1 MWNSAACLEPRCKR
15 RQNNPQPVSNRGA
28 RDGKTT
34 RSLSRTEVQET
45 AKQHS
50 HEVLAASQFDKG
62 VAVEIRISL
71 LMLVLTVAYFV
82 ASFGPDDKPSDFVQQ
97 TVRADEISNGTRIAV
112 DQSVVIKGVPHV
124 RQKPDFC
131 GEACAASWLRHLK
144 RPVDQDYVFDQ
155 SGLSPLLARGCYTK
169 ELATSLQRIGFR
181 TGPVWNRIKVADR
194 QRGLGQM
201 WDSLLADLH
210 NGVPSIVCMH
220 YSDQPNT
227 TEHFRL
233 ILGYDAKTAEVIY
246 HEPAEDNGAYRRM
259 KKDLF
264 IKLWPLKYSATEWT
278 VVRMSLR
285 HQKLAVGRA
294 SPTFTAADYAQHI
307 RKLKK
312 TLPHKDFTIL
322 IEAPFVVVGDES
334 AAQVQRRAEGTVR
347 WAVKRLKAAYFE
359 KDPIEILDVWLF
371 KDKASYMKHTKK
383 LWNKDP
389 GTPYGYYSS
398 TDKALVMNIATGG
411 GTLVHEIVHP
421 FIESNF
427 QDCPSWLNE
436 GLGSLYEQSNSR
448 DGKIIGMTNW
458 RLAGL
463 QRAISKDSVPS
474 FKELCSTTRFE
485 FYNKDKGTNYSQA
498 RYLCYYLQERGL
510 LRKFYHT
517 FHKNVAK
524 DPTGY
529 ESLKSVLGVD
539 DMAAFKKDWERYV
552 VKLRF

>member
-1 MWNSAACLEPRCKR
+1 MTVRFP
-15 RQNNPQPVSNRGA
+15 
-28 RDGKTT
+28 T
-34 RSLSRTEVQET
+34 
-45 AKQHS
+45 
-50 HEVLAASQFDKG
+50 
-62 VAVEIRISL
+62 L
-71 LMLVLTVAYFV
+71 LVILTVAICFV
-82 ASFGPDDKPSDFVQQ
+82 SLDWESADKPSNTPPPKFQANVKQNAAPKL
-97 TVRADEISNGTRIAV
+97 VNK
-112 DQSVVIKGVPHV
+112 SVLIQGVPHI

-155 SGLSPLLARGCYTK
+155 SGLDPMLARGCYTK
-169 ELATSLQRIGFR
+169 ELSTALQKIGFQI
-181 TGPVWNRIKVADR
+181 GPVWNRVKVADQKR
-194 QRGLGQM
+194 QLDQQ
-201 WDSLLADLH
+201 WNNLLADLH
-210 NGVPSIVCMH
+210 QGVPSIVCMH

-233 ILGYDAKTAEVIY
+233 ILGYDAKTDEVIY
-246 HEPAEDNGAYRRM
+246 HEPAEDQGAYRRM

-264 IKLWPLKYSATEWT
+264 IKLWPLKYSTTEWT
-278 VVRMSLR
+278 TIRMSLG

-312 TLPHKDFTIL
+312 RLPHKDFTIL
-322 IEAPFVVVGDES
+322 IEAPFVVIGDETP
-334 AAQVQRRAEGTVR
+334 AQVQRRAEGTVR
-347 WAVKRLKAAYFE
+347 WAVKRLKAAYFD

-371 KDKASYMKHTKK
+371 KDKPSYMKHTKK
-383 LWNKDP
+383 LWNKEP

-398 TDKALVMNIATGG
+398 TDKVLVMNIATGG

-427 QDCPSWLNE
+427 KDCPSWFNE

-448 DGKIIGMTNW
+448 DGQIVGMTNW

-463 QRAISKDSVPS
+463 QRAIGKDSVPP

-498 RYLCYYLQERGL
+498 RYLCYYLQEKGL

-529 ESLKSVLGVD
+529 DSLKAVLDVD
-539 DMAAFKKDWERYV
+539 DMAAFKTSWERYV
-552 VKLRF
+552 MKLRF